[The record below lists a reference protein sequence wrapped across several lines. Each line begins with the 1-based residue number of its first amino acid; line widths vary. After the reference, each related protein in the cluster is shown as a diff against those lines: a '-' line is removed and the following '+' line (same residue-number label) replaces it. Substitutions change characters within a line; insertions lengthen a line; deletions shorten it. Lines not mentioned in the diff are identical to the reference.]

1 MLPPLELSF
10 EEQSG
15 IPDPSLLV
23 VAIKGGGLSRS
34 VIFKS
39 SGPGLRKSG
48 DVLLCLGLIPAMEL
62 GCDLV
67 IGMPVDTSLLEN
79 AEKIRAMLCDW
90 YPGYRPVN
98 IHAERTT
105 TQYPPSR
112 GSGVF
117 FSAGVDS
124 SFSLVDARSRL
135 DGLVTLIGADVA
147 LSDSCEADHL
157 KSVARNVGAA
167 YGLEAII
174 IETDV
179 RTVFDRMIGW
189 VEYHGA
195 VLGAVRHMLADR
207 FENQLIASSAD
218 ESSWTRRWGSHPALD
233 PLFGTDGARMEHH
246 GLVHRLAKIQRI
258 LSEPML
264 MNNLRVC
271 DYQHDNCGVCED
283 CTFMVQALD
292 TLGGLDRA
300 PTFPTGALAG
310 GRIRVTGE
318 GSKSDLLQLEAAAF
332 ATGRSRRLVDDIDRA
347 MRSYETKKKINA
359 VLQLPELKRRF
370 KRLKRRYRYWRAA
383 HRD

>member
-1 MLPPLELSF
+1 MLPPIELSF

-15 IPDPSLLV
+15 VPDPSLLV
-23 VAIKGGGLSRS
+23 VAIKGGALSRS

-79 AEKIRAMLCDW
+79 AEKIQAMLCDW

-98 IHAERTT
+98 IHAQRTT
-105 TQYPPSR
+105 ALYPPSR

-124 SFSLVDARSRL
+124 SYSLVDARSRL

-147 LSDSCEADHL
+147 LSDSREADHL

-167 YGLEAII
+167 YGLETII
-174 IETDV
+174 IETDI

-233 PLFGTDGARMEHH
+233 PLFGTGGARMEHH

-258 LSEPML
+258 LGEPML

-271 DYQHDNCGVCED
+271 DYRHDNCGVCED

-300 PTFPTGALAG
+300 PTFRTGALAA
-310 GRIRVTGE
+310 GRIKVTGE
-318 GSKSDLLQLEAAAF
+318 GSKSDLLHLEAAAL
-332 ATGRSRRLVDDIDRA
+332 ATGRSHRLVDEIGRA

-359 VLQLPELKRRF
+359 VLELPELKRRF
-370 KRLKRRYRYWRAA
+370 KRLKRRYRYWRA
-383 HRD
+383 HRG